1 MFDFLDSDWF
11 NITLEVIFIIL
22 ISYDIKK
29 YIETKKREYIVNIV
43 LTLVFAVWTLYPYY
57 NSYVGWDEKQKAE
70 MISTCTKKEVSL
82 EHQKENNETLCK
94 CVDEAIFKEYT
105 YDEYKAVDK
114 NGTDF
119 KEFIKE
125 TKEECADDSW
135 F

>member
-43 LTLVFAVWTLYPYY
+43 LTIGFAVWTLYPYY

-70 MISTCTKKEVSL
+70 MISSCEGD
-82 EHQKENNETLCK
+82 NNKTLCK
-94 CVDEAIFKEYT
+94 CVDEKIFKEYT
-105 YDEYKAVDK
+105 YDEYKAADK
-114 NGTDF
+114 NGSDF
-119 KEFIKE
+119 QEFIKE
-125 TKEECADDSW
+125 AKEECADDSW

>member
-57 NSYVGWDEKQKAE
+57 NSYVGWDENQKAE
-70 MISTCTKKEVSL
+70 MISTCTQKEVSL
-82 EHQKENNETLCK
+82 GNKSENNETLCK

-105 YDEYKAVDK
+105 YDEYKTVDK

-119 KEFIKE
+119 QEFIKE

>member
-43 LTLVFAVWTLYPYY
+43 LTIVFAVWTLYPYY

-70 MISTCTKKEVSL
+70 MISSCATKEVPLGHKNDNNASL
-82 EHQKENNETLCK
+82 CE
-94 CVDEAIFKEYT
+94 CVDEKIFKEYT
-105 YDEYKAVDK
+105 YDEYKAADK
-114 NGTDF
+114 NGSDF
-119 KEFIKE
+119 KEFITE